1 MRKNIQINVNTETNF
16 ISKDR
21 KELGISTENLQGKI
35 IFKPEPFVNG
45 ACRLYIERTRL
56 YFDGKGRRLLHA
68 GYQEQSTKNTTALIF
83 VSKLPKQKMKM
94 EYPFSLLKKSI

>member
-1 MRKNIQINVNTETNF
+1 MRKDIQIDVNTETNF

-35 IFKPEPFVNG
+35 IFKPEPFING

-56 YFDGKGRRLLHA
+56 YFDGKGRRLLYT
-68 GYQEQSTKNTTALIF
+68 GYQE
-83 VSKLPKQKMKM
+83 
-94 EYPFSLLKKSI
+94 